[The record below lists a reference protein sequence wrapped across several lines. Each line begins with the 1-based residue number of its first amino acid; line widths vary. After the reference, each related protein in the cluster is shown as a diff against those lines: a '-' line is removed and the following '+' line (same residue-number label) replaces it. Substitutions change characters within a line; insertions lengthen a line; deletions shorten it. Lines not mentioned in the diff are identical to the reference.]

1 MIQRLHIT
9 VSALVFAVG
18 LARPAITLAAPNVI
32 SLEPANGA
40 NDVDP
45 GTAELIVRFD
55 VDMQTG
61 GFSVCGGGPTF
72 PVLNGKPEWRDA
84 RTLVLHVTLAPDHAY
99 QMSINCPAAQNCRS
113 ADGTP
118 ATPTPWSFS
127 TRAIGN
133 PKEQRALNERSL
145 DALAE
150 AIRNDYAYVDRLGID
165 WPARFKKHRDKIIAA
180 KGTSAWADGVA
191 RLLRPAKDPHLWMK
205 VNGAAKAT
213 FQRRYQGNFR
223 LESVEKKFGKLTKHS
238 DILYSTR
245 TSDDVGY
252 LLIASWTGDR
262 DACVAEIEQVLA
274 TFKDTTSLIID
285 VRPNGGGDELM
296 ARAIAQWFVKGE
308 HVYSKDAYRDA
319 TKPGGFGEVFDRVIK
334 GNDKP
339 KRYTKRV
346 AVLMGPANL
355 SSCESFLLMMQQGP
369 RVKTFGDTSGG
380 SSGNPKLH
388 ALPNGVE
395 MYIPSWKDLLPDGT
409 LLEGK
414 GVEPDVSVKTKMSDF
429 EDGDPVLAA
438 ALTALTALRK

>member
-1 MIQRLHIT
+1 MVRPLYFT
-9 VSALVFAVG
+9 VSALVVAFGWV
-18 LARPAITLAAPNVI
+18 RPAMVGAAPKVI
-32 SLEPANGA
+32 SLEPANEA

-45 GTAELIVRFD
+45 GTTELIVRFD
-55 VDMQTG
+55 SDMQTG
-61 GFSVCGGGPTF
+61 GYSVCGGGPTF
-72 PVLNGKPEWRDA
+72 PALKGKPEWRDA

-99 QMSINCPAAQNCRS
+99 QMSINCPAAQNCRA

-118 ATPTPWSFS
+118 ATQTPWRFS
-127 TRAIGN
+127 TRAIGS
-133 PKEQRALNERSL
+133 PEEQRVLNERSL
-145 DALAE
+145 DALAK
-150 AIRNDYAYVDRLGID
+150 AIRDDYAYVDRLGID
-165 WPARFKKHRDKIIAA
+165 WPARFKKHRDRIIAA

-191 RLLRPAKDPHLWMK
+191 KLLRPAKDPHLWMK

-213 FQRRYQGNFR
+213 YRRKYQGNFR
-223 LESVEKKFGKLTKHS
+223 LESVEKKLGKLTKHG

-252 LLIASWTGDR
+252 LLIASWMGNR
-262 DACVAEIEQVLA
+262 DAMVAEIEQVLA
-274 TFKDTTSLIID
+274 TFADTKSLIID

-296 ARAIAQWFVKGE
+296 ARAIAQWFIKGE
-308 HVYSKDAYRDA
+308 KTYSKNSYRDA
-319 TKPGGFGEVFDRVIK
+319 GAPGGFGQIFDRVIK

-339 KRYTKRV
+339 KRYKKRV

-395 MYIPSWKDLLPDGT
+395 MYIPSWKALLPDGT
-409 LLEGK
+409 LLEGR
-414 GVEPDVSVKTKMSDF
+414 GVEPDVRVKTKMRDF
-429 EDGDPVLAA
+429 ESGDPVLAA
-438 ALTALTALRK
+438 ALAALRN